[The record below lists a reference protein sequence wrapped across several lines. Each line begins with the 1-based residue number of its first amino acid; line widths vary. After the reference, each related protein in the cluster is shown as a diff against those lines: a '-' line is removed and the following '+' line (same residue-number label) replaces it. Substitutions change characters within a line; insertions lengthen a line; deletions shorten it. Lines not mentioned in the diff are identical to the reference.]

1 MAEEELSVSVSRP
14 GLPEGIPE
22 NARPLHIAMFN
33 IPADG
38 HVNPNLALCAEL
50 VDRGHR
56 VSFSI
61 DEGHAAAVRATGAE
75 PVLYRTT
82 FPDASR
88 GERFPIRD
96 VVAMSSLF
104 LREAVAVLPQQ
115 IAAFEDDHP
124 DLILYDYAALSAQ
137 ILAGRWDVPAVRLSP
152 TRVSSNTYERD
163 LAPFYAS
170 VADDPAWLAYR
181 DEFQRFLD
189 AGGMDLTIEEFLYVG
204 RADHYVVTIP
214 RAFQADADE
223 LGDAY
228 TFVGP
233 VVRGQDHQAPWR
245 PPADGRPVLL
255 IAFGSVAPEV
265 PEVQRVFFEC
275 AEAFADS
282 PWHVVMSIGRH
293 LDPADFGPLPPH
305 FELIAEVPQLQVL
318 AKAAVFITHA
328 GMGSTMEAVQ
338 HGVPMVAVP
347 MGFDQMENAR
357 VIDEL
362 GIGIRVP
369 FEGVT
374 GDELR
379 EAVERVSADPE
390 VPLRLAKLRAEIV
403 AEGGATAA
411 ADAVE
416 GVPRRARAGA

>member
-1 MAEEELSVSVSRP
+1 MSVSRP

-38 HVNPNLALCAEL
+38 HVNPNLALCVEL
-50 VDRGHR
+50 VKRGHR

-61 DEGHAAAVRATGAE
+61 DEGHAEAVRATGAE
-75 PVLYRTT
+75 PVLYKTT
-82 FPDASR
+82 FPDAGR
-88 GERFPIRD
+88 GERFPITD
-96 VVAMSSLF
+96 VIAMSSLF

-115 IAAFEDDHP
+115 LAAFEDDRP
-124 DLILYDYAALSAQ
+124 DLVLYDYAALSAQ
-137 ILAGRWDVPAVRLSP
+137 ILAKRWGVPAVRLSP

-181 DEFQRFLD
+181 EEFQHFLD
-189 AGGMDLTIEEFLYVG
+189 EGGMDLTIEEFLYVG
-204 RADHYVVTIP
+204 WADHYVVTIP
-214 RAFQADADE
+214 RAFQADAGE

-233 VVRGQDHQAPWR
+233 VVRGQDHRAPWK

-265 PEVQRVFFEC
+265 PAVQRVFFEC
-275 AEAFADS
+275 AEAFADG

-305 FELIAEVPQLQVL
+305 LELIPEAPQLQVL
-318 AKAAVFITHA
+318 AEAAVFITHA
-328 GMGSTMEAVQ
+328 GMGSTLEAIQ
-338 HGVPMVAVP
+338 YGVPMVAVP

-357 VIDEL
+357 VIEGL
-362 GIGIRVP
+362 GIGVRTP

-374 GDELR
+374 GEELR

-390 VPLRLAKLRAEIV
+390 VARRLAELRAEIL
-403 AEGGATAA
+403 AEGGARAA
-411 ADAVE
+411 ADAIE
-416 GVPRRARAGA
+416 GVLRRARA

>member
-1 MAEEELSVSVSRP
+1 MSVSRP
-14 GLPEGIPE
+14 GLPEEIPE

-50 VDRGHR
+50 VKRGHR

-61 DEGHAAAVRATGAE
+61 DEGHAEAVRATGAE
-75 PVLYRTT
+75 PVLYKTT
-82 FPDASR
+82 FPDAGR
-88 GERFPIRD
+88 GERFPITD
-96 VVAMSSLF
+96 VIAMSSLF

-115 IAAFEDDHP
+115 LAAFEDDRP
-124 DLILYDYAALSAQ
+124 DLVLYDYAALSAQ
-137 ILAGRWDVPAVRLSP
+137 ILAKRWGVPAVRLSP

-181 DEFQRFLD
+181 EEFQHFLD
-189 AGGMDLTIEEFLYVG
+189 EGGMDLTIEEFLYVG

-233 VVRGQDHQAPWR
+233 VVRGQEVHRAPWQ

-255 IAFGSVAPEV
+255 IAFGSIAPEV

-275 AEAFADS
+275 AEAFAEG

-305 FELIAEVPQLQVL
+305 LELIPEAPQLQVL
-318 AKAAVFITHA
+318 AEAAVFITHA
-328 GMGSTMEAVQ
+328 GMGSTLEAIQ
-338 HGVPMVAVP
+338 YGVPMVAVP

-357 VIDEL
+357 VIDGL
-362 GIGIRVP
+362 GIGVRTP
-369 FEGVT
+369 FEGIT
-374 GDELR
+374 GEELR

-390 VPLRLAKLRAEIV
+390 VARRLAELRAEIL
-403 AEGGATAA
+403 AEGGARAA
-411 ADAVE
+411 ADAIE
-416 GVPRRARAGA
+416 GVPRHARA

>member
-1 MAEEELSVSVSRP
+1 MSVSRP
-14 GLPEGIPE
+14 GRPGGIPE

-50 VDRGHR
+50 VERGHR

-61 DEGHAAAVRATGAE
+61 DEGHAEAVRAAGAE

-82 FPDASR
+82 FPDAGR
-88 GERFPIRD
+88 GERFPITD
-96 VVAMSSLF
+96 VIAMSSLF

-115 IAAFEDDHP
+115 LAAFEDDRP
-124 DLILYDYAALSAQ
+124 DLVLYDYAALSAQ
-137 ILAGRWDVPAVRLSP
+137 ILAKRWGVPAVRLSP

-181 DEFQRFLD
+181 KEFQHFLD
-189 AGGMDLTIEEFLYVG
+189 EGGMDLTIEEFLYVG

-233 VVRGQDHQAPWR
+233 VVRDQGLQAPWK

-255 IAFGSVAPEV
+255 IAFGSIAPEV
-265 PEVQRVFFEC
+265 PEVQRIFFEC
-275 AEAFADS
+275 AEAFADG

-293 LDPADFGPLPPH
+293 LDPADFGPPPPH
-305 FELIAEVPQLQVL
+305 MELIPEAPQLRVL
-318 AKAAVFITHA
+318 AEAAVFITHA
-328 GMGSTMEAVQ
+328 GMGSTMEAIQ
-338 HGVPMVAVP
+338 YGVPMVAVP

-357 VIDEL
+357 LIDEL
-362 GIGIRVP
+362 GIGVRTP

-374 GDELR
+374 GEELR
-379 EAVERVSADPE
+379 EAVERVSADPG
-390 VPLRLAKLRAEIV
+390 VARRLAELRAEIL
-403 AEGGATAA
+403 AEGGAPAA
-411 ADAVE
+411 ADAIE
-416 GVPRRARAGA
+416 GAARRARA

>member
-1 MAEEELSVSVSRP
+1 MNVSSP

-38 HVNPNLALCAEL
+38 HVNPNLALCTEL
-50 VDRGHR
+50 VKRGHR

-61 DEGHAAAVRATGAE
+61 DKGRAAAVRATGAE
-75 PVLYRTT
+75 PVVYRST

-88 GERFPIRD
+88 GERFPIHD
-96 VVAMSSLF
+96 VIAMSSLF

-115 IAAFEDDHP
+115 IAAFEDDRP
-124 DLILYDYAALSAQ
+124 DIVLYDYAALSAQ
-137 ILAGRWDVPAVRLSP
+137 ILAKRWDVPAVRLSP

-181 DEFQRFLD
+181 AEFQRFLNE
-189 AGGMDLTIEEFLYVG
+189 GGMELTIEEFLYVG

-233 VVRGQDHQAPWR
+233 VVRDQDHQVPWR
-245 PPADGRPVLL
+245 RPADGRPVLL
-255 IAFGSVAPEV
+255 IAFGSIAPEV
-265 PEVQRVFFEC
+265 PQVQRVFFEC

-282 PWHVVMSIGRH
+282 PWHVVMSIGKH

-305 FELIAEVPQLQVL
+305 IELDPDVPQLQVL
-318 AKAAVFITHA
+318 AEAAAFITHA
-328 GMGSTMEAVQ
+328 GMGSTMEAIQ
-338 HGVPMVAVP
+338 YGVPLVAVP
-347 MGFDQMENAR
+347 MAFDQMENAR
-357 VIDEL
+357 LTEEL
-362 GIGIRVP
+362 GIGVRVP

-374 GDELR
+374 GEELR

-390 VPLRLAKLRAEIV
+390 VPRRLAELRAQIL
-403 AEGGATAA
+403 AEGGASGA

-416 GVPRRARAGA
+416 GVLRRARAGV